1 MLNLDMEVVSRM
13 LTAMTAVVSRAH
25 GSVGCA
31 PVGQPFRTV
40 YGVDFS
46 GAKLAGRNTW
56 VAAIRPVVRG
66 PSRLVG
72 LHRLEALAGSAD
84 RTASLA
90 HLVRI
95 VRDSDRAL
103 WAFDFPFGLPIEV
116 MVAGARWID
125 QFAFLREWADDAYGA
140 GVECLRRARQLGGP
154 LHIRR
159 LSDVE
164 AKTPFD
170 CYHYRII
177 YQTFYGMRDVLGP
190 LRRDPATAVLPF
202 QYRRLPAAR
211 RVLVESCP
219 ASVLK
224 VLGLPHQ
231 NYKQTEGGPLL
242 RKRLRTRHAIL
253 AGLEPL
259 VTINPA
265 HRRAIIR
272 NGGGDALDAVIAAV
286 GAWRAWRMT
295 DHVAVAKHPRYKREG
310 KMYV

>member
-1 MLNLDMEVVSRM
+1 
-13 LTAMTAVVSRAH
+13 MTAVVSLSRSTA
-25 GSVGCA
+25 GRGFDRR
-31 PVGQPFRTV
+31 PFRTV
-40 YGVDFS
+40 VGVDFS

-56 VAAIRPVVRG
+56 VAAIRPAVRG
-66 PSRLVG
+66 PSRLVA
-72 LHRLEALAGSAD
+72 LDRLEALADTAD
-84 RTASLA
+84 RGPALA
-90 HLVRI
+90 HLVKL
-95 VRDSDRAL
+95 VRSSDRAL
-103 WAFDFPFGLPIEV
+103 WAFDFPFGLPVEV
-116 MVAGARWID
+116 MTAGARWAD
-125 QFAFLREWADDAYGA
+125 QFAFLRGWADDAYGA
-140 GVECLRRARQLGGP
+140 GLECLRRAKRLGGP

-177 YQTFYGMRDVLGP
+177 YQTFFGMRDVIGP
-190 LRRDPATAVLPF
+190 LRRAPATAVLPF

-231 NYKQTEGGPLL
+231 NYKQTTGGPLT
-242 RKRLRTRHAIL
+242 RKRLLTRRAIL

-259 VTINPA
+259 VTIDPS
-265 HRRAIIR
+265 HRRAIMR

-286 GAWRAWRMT
+286 GA
-295 DHVAVAKHPRYKREG
+295 
-310 KMYV
+310 